1 MYIYIWCVKLNIHII
16 FIKKNTS
23 IIYIAFDIFA
33 CQLSSVHVKPEAN
46 ILWTADGE
54 KKARSCR
61 STSVA
66 LTAPSFRCF
75 RLVVWLVLSDE
86 ILKS

>member
-1 MYIYIWCVKLNIHII
+1 MVRKIEYTYYISKE
-16 FIKKNTS
+16 NTS
-23 IIYIAFDIFA
+23 IINVAFDIWL

-66 LTAPSFRCF
+66 LTAPSFR
-75 RLVVWLVLSDE
+75 LVWLVLSDE
-86 ILKS
+86 ILTS